1 MNTITKDIL
10 QSKVDY
16 LNSIK
21 RKNDFIYGLYY
32 AYGGVQVV
40 RCYKE
45 GGQSD
50 VSPRGTKREIAYYL
64 DVMISAILWDK

>member
-1 MNTITKDIL
+1 MLRITKEML
-10 QSKVDY
+10 QNKVDY
-16 LNSIK
+16 LNSVK
-21 RKNDFIYGLYY
+21 QSKGFNYGLQY
-32 AYGGVQVV
+32 AYGGVQIV